1 MREDV
6 SRARPAAV
14 HPSPFLDIPAMAA
27 TTPLTPSRPGRMLPS
42 MSQAP
47 RRAPGLVVIDDQ
59 QNRRDAQALQAARV
73 LIDGGQFD
81 DALALLTPLTENPS
95 TSITA
100 QATLLAAALHSM
112 HSRPN
117 EVLDLLA
124 RVDAARG
131 VVVDRGFLLMLR
143 SQALRQLGRT
153 DEALACAR
161 ECCSLGETPARLL
174 VLADCAGTAHDVAG
188 AIGALRRARTLDPH
202 NLTVLAQLSGWLA
215 KDGDRT
221 GSDDVFAAFADEGFH
236 DGCGEAD
243 TWRNAAFAHACRDD
257 VDKAVAAIAC
267 AFAKDPVVTRGYVND
282 EPAFAAFRHT
292 IPCVQADTD

>member
-1 MREDV
+1 
-6 SRARPAAV
+6 
-14 HPSPFLDIPAMAA
+14 
-27 TTPLTPSRPGRMLPS
+27 MLPL

-47 RRAPGLVVIDDQ
+47 RRVPGLVVIDDQ

-73 LIDGGQFD
+73 LIDGGRFD
-81 DALALLTPLTENPS
+81 DALALLTPLSHTPS

-100 QATLLAAALHSM
+100 QASLLAAALHCM
-112 HSRPN
+112 HSRPD

-153 DEALACAR
+153 DEALSCAR
-161 ECCSLGETPARLL
+161 ECCSHGETPARLL
-174 VLADCAGTAHDVAG
+174 VLADCAGTADDVDG

-202 NLTVLAQLSGWLA
+202 NLAVLAQLSGWLA

-221 GSDDVFAAFADEGFH
+221 GSDDVFAAFVDAGFD
-236 DGCGEAD
+236 DGCGDAD
-243 TWRNAAFAHACRDD
+243 TWRNAAFAHACRGD
-257 VDKAVAAIAC
+257 VDKAIDAIAC
-267 AFAKDPVVTRGYVND
+267 AFEKDPVVTCGYVND